1 MKLEE
6 LKQKVAE
13 FDKKAGFD
21 KTDFQK
27 LIEMMK
33 EEIAILEIASNNKK
47 VVDHQLTDLL
57 ILIMQIAHRY
67 NTDFDEELTNW
78 FKKSEKY
85 LK

>member
-47 VVDHQLTDLL
+47 VVDHQK
-57 ILIMQIAHRY
+57 HR
-67 NTDFDEELTNW
+67 T
-78 FKKSEKY
+78 
-85 LK
+85 